1 MPEPLPLD
9 TSHRWIHGSRSRR
22 HRTDPDHQVEQLAAG
37 TVLVRQSK
45 DLTYEAP
52 FVLLLL
58 GRERALLVDTGAVP
72 GAGLRAVVDE
82 QVDAWTRSEEL
93 GGIDLVVAHSHSHGD
108 HVAGDAAFADRPR
121 TTVVAHDA
129 ASVHAFFG
137 LTAPDASAAPAAPD
151 APDAPDASLTD
162 ASPTPDAS
170 APFDLGGRVVDVLA
184 IPGHHAASVAFHD
197 RATGLLHT
205 GDTVYPGRLYVEDP
219 DAMAASLDRLVAF
232 AEEHGVRHVLGCH
245 VEMTSRPGRDYPLGA
260 RYQPDE
266 PSPFLG
272 VEQLRRV
279 RDGWAAHAGRP
290 GTHRLDDVVLCV
302 GNGVNVA
309 APLLARAAVER
320 VRDAWRQL
328 T

>member
-1 MPEPLPLD
+1 MPLPLD

-58 GRERALLVDTGAVP
+58 GRERALLVDTGAIP

-82 QVDAWTRSEEL
+82 QVEAWTRAEGL
-93 GGIDLVVAHSHSHGD
+93 DGIDLVVAHSHSHGD

-121 TTVVAHDA
+121 TTVVAHDV

-137 LTAPDASAAPAAPD
+137 LTAPDASV
-151 APDAPDASLTD
+151 
-162 ASPTPDAS
+162 
-170 APFDLGGRVVDVLA
+170 PFDLGGRVVDVLA

-219 DAMAASLDRLVAF
+219 QAMAASLDRLVAF
-232 AEEHGVRHVLGCH
+232 AEQHDVRHVLGCH
-245 VEMTSRPGRDYPLGA
+245 VEMTRRPGRDYPLGA
-260 RYQPDE
+260 RYQPGE
-266 PSPFLG
+266 PSPFLT

-302 GNGVNVA
+302 GHGLGVA

-320 VRDAWRQL
+320 VRDAVRQL

>member
-45 DLTYEAP
+45 DRTYEAP

-58 GRERALLVDTGAVP
+58 GRERALLVDTGAIP
-72 GAGLRAVVDE
+72 GEGLRAVVDE
-82 QVDAWTRSEEL
+82 QVDAWTRAEGL
-93 GGIDLVVAHSHSHGD
+93 DGLDLVVAHSHSHGD
-108 HVAGDAAFADRPR
+108 HVAGDTAFADRPR
-121 TTVVAHDA
+121 TTVVAHDV
-129 ASVHAFFG
+129 ASVQAFFG
-137 LTAPDASAAPAAPD
+137 LTRPDASPSP
-151 APDAPDASLTD
+151 D

-170 APFDLGGRVVDVLA
+170 VPFDLGGRVVDVLA

-205 GDTVYPGRLYVEDP
+205 GDTVYPGRLYVDDP
-219 DAMAASLDRLVAF
+219 AAMAASLDRLVAF

-245 VEMTSRPGRDYPLGA
+245 VEMTRRPGRDYPLGA

-266 PSPFLG
+266 PSPFLT

-290 GTHRLDDVVLCV
+290 GRQRLDDVVLCV
-302 GNGVNVA
+302 GSGLNVA
-309 APLLARAAVER
+309 GPLLARAAVER
-320 VRDAWRQL
+320 VRDAVRQL

>member
-9 TSHRWIHGSRSRR
+9 TSRRWIHGSRSRR
-22 HRTDPDHQVEQLAAG
+22 HRTDPDHQVERLAAG

-58 GRERALLVDTGAVP
+58 GRERALLVDTGAIP
-72 GAGLRAVVDE
+72 GEGLRAVVDE
-82 QVDAWTRSEEL
+82 QVEVWTRAEGL
-93 GGIDLVVAHSHSHGD
+93 DGIDLVVAHSHSHGD

-121 TTVVAHDA
+121 TTVVPHDV

-137 LTAPDASAAPAAPD
+137 LPTP
-151 APDAPDASLTD
+151 D
-162 ASPTPDAS
+162 ASPTPDAPPTPDAS
-170 APFDLGGRVVDVLA
+170 VPFDLGGRVVDVLA
-184 IPGHHAASVAFHD
+184 IPGHHVASVAFHD

-219 DAMAASLDRLVAF
+219 VAMTASLDRLVAF

-245 VEMTSRPGRDYPLGA
+245 VEMTRRPGRDYPLGA

-266 PSPFLG
+266 PSPFLTL
-272 VEQLRRV
+272 EQLRRV
-279 RDGWAAHAGRP
+279 HDGWAAHGGRP

-302 GNGVNVA
+302 GSGRKVA
-309 APLLARAAVER
+309 VPLLARAAIER
-320 VRDAWRQL
+320 VRDAVRQL

>member
-1 MPEPLPLD
+1 MPAPLPLD

-22 HRTDPDHQVEQLAAG
+22 HRTDPDHQVERLAAG

-58 GRERALLVDTGAVP
+58 GRERALLVDTGAIP
-72 GAGLRAVVDE
+72 GEGLRAVVDE
-82 QVDAWTRSEEL
+82 QVEAWTAAEGL
-93 GGIDLVVAHSHSHGD
+93 DGIDLVVAHSHGHGD

-129 ASVHAFFG
+129 ASAHRFFG
-137 LTAPDASAAPAAPD
+137 LAAPD
-151 APDAPDASLTD
+151 APTTPDAPA
-162 ASPTPDAS
+162 TPDAS

-219 DAMAASLDRLVAF
+219 SAMGASLDRLVAF
-232 AEEHGVRHVLGCH
+232 AEGHGVRHVLGCH
-245 VEMTSRPGRDYPLGA
+245 VEMTRRPGHDYPFGC

-266 PSPFLG
+266 PSPFLT
-272 VEQLRRV
+272 VEQLRGV

-302 GNGVNVA
+302 GSGPRVTV
-309 APLLARAAVER
+309 PLLARSFLER
-320 VRDAWRQL
+320 LRDAARQL

>member
-1 MPEPLPLD
+1 MHEPLPLD

-37 TVLVRQSK
+37 TVLVRQTK

-58 GRERALLVDTGAVP
+58 GRQRALLVDTGAVP
-72 GAGLRAVVDE
+72 GEGLRAVVDE
-82 QVDAWTRSEEL
+82 QVEAWTRAEGL
-93 GGIDLVVAHSHSHGD
+93 DGIDLVVAHSHGHGD

-121 TTVVAHDA
+121 TTVVAHDV

-137 LTAPDASAAPAAPD
+137 LT
-151 APDAPDASLTD
+151 
-162 ASPTPDAS
+162 TPDAS

-219 DAMAASLDRLVAF
+219 RAMAASLDRLVAF
-232 AEEHGVRHVLGCH
+232 AEQHRVRHVLGCH
-245 VEMTSRPGRDYPLGA
+245 VEMTRTPGRDYPLGA

-266 PSPFLG
+266 PSPFLT
-272 VEQLRRV
+272 VEQLRAV

-302 GNGVNVA
+302 GNGLGVA

-320 VRDAWRQL
+320 IRDAVRQL